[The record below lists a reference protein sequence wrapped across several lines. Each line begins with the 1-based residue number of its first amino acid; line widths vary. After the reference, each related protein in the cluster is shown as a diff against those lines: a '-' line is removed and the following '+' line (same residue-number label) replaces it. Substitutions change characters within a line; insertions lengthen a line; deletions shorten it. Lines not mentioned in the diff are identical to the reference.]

1 MPTID
6 GIFPNQAPRLMRERQ
21 ILSCI
26 VWGFFCL
33 EAKISLIFSR
43 AMRIRKPEIPKTFED
58 PYLSVFANPDAPEY
72 FWSPYPCD
80 RQPRQS
86 LYRQAISLECQLA
99 VIIEEASRFFMPA
112 EAGTPVSNYNET
124 RAVKEKLHRWGTGA
138 LQRFL
143 AHNTLLPSILFLE
156 TTYEMVFLKLLRRPC
171 RFPLKDDAHES
182 TASKR
187 ASYGASIISNLW
199 VYRAAY
205 GMRHEYWL
213 TQACLAATSAIIFEL
228 DDNSSL
234 SKSVVMACQLLYS
247 IGEFLPVANEYLL
260 AIKELSRQQT
270 VDLPKACRII
280 FSGLAVRT
288 GRIIVRGPVLLS
300 LALGC
305 TDTSAGSPSASQEVV
320 FSGLIEDI
328 RNLAG
333 GSS

>member
-1 MPTID
+1 M
-6 GIFPNQAPRLMRERQ
+6 A
-21 ILSCI
+21 
-26 VWGFFCL
+26 
-33 EAKISLIFSR
+33 
-43 AMRIRKPEIPKTFED
+43 
-58 PYLSVFANPDAPEY
+58 
-72 FWSPYPCD
+72 
-80 RQPRQS
+80 
-86 LYRQAISLECQLA
+86 
-99 VIIEEASRFFMPA
+99 
-112 EAGTPVSNYNET
+112 
-124 RAVKEKLHRWGTGA
+124 
-138 LQRFL
+138 
-143 AHNTLLPSILFLE
+143 
-156 TTYEMVFLKLLRRPC
+156 FLKLLRRPC

-260 AIKELSRQQT
+260 AIKELARQQT

-288 GRIIVRGPVLLS
+288 GRIIISGHVLVNIG
-300 LALGC
+300 LGY
-305 TDTSAGSPSASQEVV
+305 DDISAESSRASSQEVV
-320 FSGLIEDI
+320 FSGLIEGI
-328 RNLAG
+328 CNLAR
-333 GSS
+333 GSSS